1 MASSRRWISRGLAG
15 LGLTVLGVMAAACG
29 VPQFT
34 YVANSSSQTYF
45 KVPDGWHK
53 ISDTALANAL
63 GGGGSGTVP
72 NGVWSVGYDGSAVPS
87 AAHIFGASSTA
98 PFALALVEPLS
109 AAASNSMSY
118 NTLRDVFLPV
128 TSATRQNA
136 ARRGFP
142 LTGFHL
148 LQDSVLTPGQGVHGV
163 RDIFSYTFPGGT
175 TDTFDQIAF
184 TNADDTKL
192 YLLVLHCTASCY
204 TRHASEIDTVMNSFT
219 VRSS

>member
-1 MASSRRWISRGLAG
+1 MTRGLAG
-15 LGLTVLGVMAAACG
+15 LGLTVIGVMVAACG

-34 YVANSSSQTYF
+34 YVANSASQTYF
-45 KVPDGWHK
+45 KVPNGWHK
-53 ISDTALANAL
+53 IGDTALARAL
-63 GGGGSGTVP
+63 GGNNSAVLPT
-72 NGVWSVGYDGSAVPS
+72 GVWSVGYDGSMAPS
-87 AAHIFGASSTA
+87 ATHIYGAASA
-98 PFALALVEPLS
+98 QPFVLALVEPLT
-109 AAASNSMSY
+109 AAASNEMSY

-128 TSATRQNA
+128 TSAARQSD
-136 ARRGFP
+136 ARRGFA

-163 RDIFSYTFPGGT
+163 RDIFDYTFPDGS

-184 TNADDTKL
+184 TNADATKL

-204 TRHASEIDTVMNSFT
+204 AKNASEIDTVMNSFT